1 MILDEALHRLSQPD
15 NPDDLFDTFSALA
28 SDLGYAAVSYID
40 GRPGPAPG
48 EPELFVRTTVR
59 EDFLN
64 TYLSEGYINHDPLIA
79 MAKRQAAPLT
89 WADVPEYHA
98 SQLATRQAVSKLE
111 STTRGRSKQD
121 AQRAIAVMT
130 AAADH
135 GYTQGY
141 VIPTHTVDPLG
152 RLASAV
158 VSLFWTQKP
167 EGLATSDSA
176 PSWLR
181 LSALYMHERVVS
193 MRLTPVT
200 QLPTLTQREQEALV
214 WASRG
219 KTVEETGE
227 IIGVSGRTVTF
238 HLQNVLE
245 KLGCYSKIHA
255 VAKAIQMGLIHP

>member
-1 MILDEALHRLSQPD
+1 MILDEALNRLGQPD
-15 NPDDLFDTFSALA
+15 NPEDLFNTFSQLA
-28 SDLGYAAVSYID
+28 QDLGYAAVSYID
-40 GRPGPAPG
+40 SRPGPAPG
-48 EPELFVRTTVR
+48 EPDLFVRTTVR
-59 EDFLN
+59 EDFLH
-64 TYLSEGYINHDPLIA
+64 TYLSEGYMSHDPLMV

-89 WADVPEYHA
+89 WADVPEFHA
-98 SQLATRQAVSKLE
+98 SLQAPSKLDMPA
-111 STTRGRSKQD
+111 RGRAKQD

-130 AAADH
+130 SAADH

-141 VIPTHTVDPLG
+141 VIPTHTVDPQG

-167 EGLATSDSA
+167 EGLISPDSA
-176 PSWLR
+176 PAWLR
-181 LSALYMHERVVS
+181 LSALYFHERVVS

-200 QLPTLTQREQEALV
+200 PPPTLTQREQEALV

-238 HLQNVLE
+238 HLQNALE

-255 VAKAIQMGLIHP
+255 VAKAIQMGLIYP

>member
-1 MILDEALHRLSQPD
+1 MILDEALNRLGQPD
-15 NPDDLFDTFSALA
+15 NPEDLFNTFSQLA
-28 SDLGYAAVSYID
+28 RDLGYAAVSYID
-40 GRPGPAPG
+40 SRPGPAPG
-48 EPELFVRTTVR
+48 EPDLFVRTTVR
-59 EDFLN
+59 EDFLH
-64 TYLSEGYINHDPLIA
+64 TYLSEGYMSHDPLMV

-89 WADVPEYHA
+89 WADVPEFHA
-98 SQLATRQAVSKLE
+98 SLQAPSKLDLPA
-111 STTRGRSKQD
+111 RGRAKQD

-130 AAADH
+130 SAADH

-141 VIPTHTVDPLG
+141 VIPTHTVDPQG

-167 EGLATSDSA
+167 EGLISPDSA
-176 PSWLR
+176 PAWLR
-181 LSALYMHERVVS
+181 LSALYFHERVVS

-200 QLPTLTQREQEALV
+200 PPPTLTQREQEALV

-238 HLQNVLE
+238 HLQNALE